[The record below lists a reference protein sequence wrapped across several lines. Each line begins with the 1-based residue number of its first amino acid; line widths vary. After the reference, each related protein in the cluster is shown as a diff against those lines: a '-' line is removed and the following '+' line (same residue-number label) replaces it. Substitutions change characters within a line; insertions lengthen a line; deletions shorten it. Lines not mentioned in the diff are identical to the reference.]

1 MVRLDSLE
9 TKPNSQTL
17 TSSISLIHLS
27 MPSKDHLL
35 VMSYTSRIPWRE
47 TNDVSVQ
54 TPAAF
59 KWMQLFAPHLSSAGV
74 RAKDGAEPA
83 LSRGVPE
90 ERQHIKH
97 SGLCS
102 CKQINPSSAFGVN
115 STKQQASAN
124 RTEIWADFFLGFQI
138 QQSQRWSS
146 KLRQKHATQS
156 PSSLYLQHFQ
166 PARALTQTLHDLP
179 QMPQIYI
186 KTCNLIKDKSALVF
200 GCESL

>member
-59 KWMQLFAPHLSSAGV
+59 KWMQPFAPHLSSAGV
-74 RAKDGAEPA
+74 RAKDGAEPP

-124 RTEIWADFFLGFQI
+124 RTEIWADFFLGV
-138 QQSQRWSS
+138 SDS
-146 KLRQKHATQS
+146 AE
-156 PSSLYLQHFQ
+156 PAMVLQTE
-166 PARALTQTLHDLP
+166 A
-179 QMPQIYI
+179 
-186 KTCNLIKDKSALVF
+186 KTCNSIPFIPLSTTFSACSRSDPNPPWSVANATNLYQNVQ
-200 GCESL
+200 LDQR